1 MAGMAI
7 RLTRWGQSCVR
18 IEGPGGAVVIDPGA
32 LGDSAAA
39 LSGAHGVLLT
49 HEHADHVDGA
59 LVAASGLPVWGPA
72 PALAVVAEA
81 GADTARLHEVRAGDT
96 FAVGGLPVVV
106 LGEWHAVIHPDVP
119 RVPNVGYLVAGSVLH
134 PGDAFVE
141 PPTGTEVEVALTP
154 VGGPWLLLADAIDW
168 VRSVAPARVV
178 PIHDVMLNE
187 TGLRSA
193 HGWLSRLTA
202 APVLTPA
209 QGDVVEV

>member
-1 MAGMAI
+1 MTHRAVREAAPIDAI
-7 RLTRWGQSCVR
+7 G
-18 IEGPGGAVVIDPGA
+18 
-32 LGDSAAA
+32 
-39 LSGAHGVLLT
+39 
-49 HEHADHVDGA
+49 
-59 LVAASGLPVWGPA
+59 
-72 PALAVVAEA
+72 
-81 GADTARLHEVRAGDT
+81 LHEVHAGDA

-141 PPTGTEVEVALTP
+141 PPAGTEVEVALTP

-202 APVLTPA
+202 APVVTPG